1 MKKIKLK
8 KWMAP
13 SPVVVVMA
21 VAVIIVISLYSFFS
35 RVYFFKQVETTIA
48 QNAESVATELEN
60 SMRYAQSSIKLVSLM
75 ATHQMNGPVLRN
87 PDSLFLSKLAETPF
101 SRIEY
106 VRGDGW
112 NTAYGDSSFDVS
124 DR

>member
-1 MKKIKLK
+1 
-8 KWMAP
+8 MAP

-75 ATHQMNGPVLRN
+75 ATHQMNGLVLRN
-87 PDSLFLSKLAETPF
+87 PD
-101 SRIEY
+101 
-106 VRGDGW
+106 
-112 NTAYGDSSFDVS
+112 
-124 DR
+124 